1 MSSASLLPQF
11 VVARKEL
18 TLDLRRELK
27 PVYQTIFGKTN
38 GNCFAACIAS
48 ILEMD
53 LEDVPHFCR
62 GDNPEWMFD
71 LNEWLY
77 QFGLGALT
85 VAFQDEIPI
94 KKRVGVA
101 QEVTVPR
108 A

>member
-1 MSSASLLPQF
+1 M
-11 VVARKEL
+11 
-18 TLDLRRELK
+18 K